1 MNKRETY
8 SFLLISLLIWS
19 FIFLEPNLISASSF
33 SKVTEHKDLSKQEFK
48 QIQAITDSTNR
59 EFYRAISEMGKL
71 VSSSLIEAGFLTR
84 IYYDTA
90 IFVTTNYHLIIIG
103 HGKLSNKG
111 EYTIGGYSQNFVLQ
125 NAKRFE
131 YVALLACKSENMIPT
146 QDKLLSFDK
155 EISTLDALKCLSEF
169 LDIQIDTPPTLM
181 NFTLIELDPGPGGG
195 SGEQPGEGW
204 VHQTASVTYD
214 NVWYYF
220 NLKTPAGAQEF
231 NTFVIEHE
239 STKIFVNC
247 RGYFNYRDPEQSTFG
262 WITYE
267 DGSLHSVRVTFY
279 VKIVWENV
287 EISPGE
293 WELHRMLVA
302 IDYKYNGVEDPRDGY
317 LKADIDEPETDT
329 AMADL
334 FLTAADKCAAFSIAF
349 ASIGATFFVAAL
361 AYKFAQVLSLTAIAG
376 VGMTVYQLLFILG
389 GFCFLLALG
398 FLLAWI
404 ILTAKAAWIIQN
416 Q

>member
-262 WITYE
+262 WITY
-267 DGSLHSVRVTFY
+267 DNL
-279 VKIVWENV
+279 
-287 EISPGE
+287 
-293 WELHRMLVA
+293 
-302 IDYKYNGVEDPRDGY
+302 
-317 LKADIDEPETDT
+317 
-329 AMADL
+329 
-334 FLTAADKCAAFSIAF
+334 
-349 ASIGATFFVAAL
+349 
-361 AYKFAQVLSLTAIAG
+361 
-376 VGMTVYQLLFILG
+376 
-389 GFCFLLALG
+389 
-398 FLLAWI
+398 
-404 ILTAKAAWIIQN
+404 
-416 Q
+416 